1 MPGDLAAVDVQDLP
15 GNVRRCFQEQD
26 SVDDVAD
33 LADASKRKKPATE
46 FLVAVRRV
54 HRRLDDARRDS
65 VDRMPREAH
74 STASDRVAEAR
85 PPLVSAARTEG
96 ELEFA

>member
-1 MPGDLAAVDVQDLP
+1 
-15 GNVRRCFQEQD
+15 
-26 SVDDVAD
+26 
-33 LADASKRKKPATE
+33 
-46 FLVAVRRV
+46 V

-65 VDRMPREAH
+65 VDRTPREAH

-85 PPLVSAARTEG
+85 APLVSAARTEG

>member
-1 MPGDLAAVDVQDLP
+1 MCRISPVMYGDAS
-15 GNVRRCFQEQD
+15 QEQD

-46 FLVAVRRV
+46 LFVAVRRV

-65 VDRMPREAH
+65 VDP
-74 STASDRVAEAR
+74 D
-85 PPLVSAARTEG
+85 AARGALDG
-96 ELEFA
+96 E